1 MAAAYLKARRQKM
14 IALLSGMPDGI
25 SLDELKFAFVDKVVN
40 CNAGNLTAASEEL
53 GVCLKT
59 MNNWVR
65 NEPTTCKVLTRD
77 NKLRNPK
84 IILICPKCKHDS
96 SISKWSKYID
106 QMLCCPYCNKYSSK
120 KDIEVK

>member
-1 MAAAYLKARRQKM
+1 MAAAYLTARRKKM
-14 IALLSGMPDGI
+14 RELLSKMPEGI

-40 CNAGNLTAASEEL
+40 CNAGNLTAAGEEL

-65 NEPTTCKVLTRD
+65 DCPTTCKVLTRD

-84 IILICPKCKHDS
+84 K
-96 SISKWSKYID
+96 
-106 QMLCCPYCNKYSSK
+106 
-120 KDIEVK
+120 